1 METEKENEFIM
12 KLDVRAKVLELV
24 KVNIDKT

>member
-1 METEKENEFIM
+1 MEIEKENQFIM

>member
-1 METEKENEFIM
+1 MEIEKENEFIM

-24 KVNIDKT
+24 KVNIGKT

>member
-1 METEKENEFIM
+1 MEIEKENEFIM